1 LGTLDFLQNA
11 SAVVIVY
18 VVLLN
23 LLLSA
28 DNAVAIALACR
39 NLDARQQISGILW
52 GNLGAMVLRVA
63 LVFVALSLL
72 SVPGVKVIAAL
83 LLVWIGVRLLKPNG
97 PERTKLA
104 SGVSL
109 LAAIQTI
116 VVADFLM
123 SLDNVLAI
131 AAAVSVGAAQA
142 GLGAQLAMVAIGL
155 AVTLPVLVFGSMA
168 LVKLFER
175 LPWLVLV
182 GVGLLGWI
190 AGGLVISDVLVVDQL
205 GAASGVVKL
214 LVQAIGA
221 IVVAVFAR
229 YWAGRQA

>member
-39 NLDARQQISGILW
+39 NLDARQQLSGILW

-72 SVPGVKVIAAL
+72 SVPGIKIIAAL
-83 LLVWIGVRLLKPNG
+83 LLVWIGVRLLKPND
-97 PERTKLA
+97 PAQTKLGA
-104 SGVSL
+104 GVSL

-123 SLDNVLAI
+123 SLDNVVAI

-155 AVTLPVLVFGSMA
+155 AVTLPVSVFGSMA

-205 GAASGVVKL
+205 GVASGVVKL
-214 LVQAIGA
+214 SVQAIGA

>member
-52 GNLGAMVLRVA
+52 GSLGAMVLRLA

-83 LLVWIGVRLLKPNG
+83 LLVWIGLRLLKPNG

>member
-1 LGTLDFLQNA
+1 MGTLDFLQNA

-72 SVPGVKVIAAL
+72 SVPGIKIIAAL

>member
-39 NLDARQQISGILW
+39 NLDGRQQLSGILW

-72 SVPGVKVIAAL
+72 SVPGIKIIAAL

-131 AAAVSVGAAQA
+131 AAAVSVVAAQA

-168 LVKLFER
+168 LVRLFER

-221 IVVAVFAR
+221 IVVAAFAR

>member
-72 SVPGVKVIAAL
+72 SVPGIKIIAAL

-131 AAAVSVGAAQA
+131 AAAVSVVAAQA

>member
-1 LGTLDFLQNA
+1 
-11 SAVVIVY
+11 
-18 VVLLN
+18 
-23 LLLSA
+23 
-28 DNAVAIALACR
+28 
-39 NLDARQQISGILW
+39 
-52 GNLGAMVLRVA
+52 VLRVA

-72 SVPGVKVIAAL
+72 SVPGIKIIAAL

>member
-1 LGTLDFLQNA
+1 MGTLDFLQNA

-72 SVPGVKVIAAL
+72 SVPGIKIIAAL

-214 LVQAIGA
+214 SVQAIGA

>member
-1 LGTLDFLQNA
+1 MGTLDFLQNA

-72 SVPGVKVIAAL
+72 SVPGIKIIAAL

-131 AAAVSVGAAQA
+131 AAAVSVVAAQA